1 MKKVIFIL
9 TACIF
14 AVGSY
19 AQDDTPLQERKR
31 QQNKSEERADRKA
44 DHAERQAK
52 HFDEMRTALD
62 LTEDQATQMKSI
74 HEKYQAERR
83 SIKQAQREQ
92 KDAMKTQLKALTE
105 RQNAEID
112 QLLTPDQRKKLVVF
126 KEEKRKEREQ
136 RQHDR
141 QTVPIQGK

>member
-1 MKKVIFIL
+1 
-9 TACIF
+9 
-14 AVGSY
+14 
-19 AQDDTPLQERKR
+19 
-31 QQNKSEERADRKA
+31 
-44 DHAERQAK
+44 
-52 HFDEMRTALD
+52 
-62 LTEDQATQMKSI
+62 MKSI